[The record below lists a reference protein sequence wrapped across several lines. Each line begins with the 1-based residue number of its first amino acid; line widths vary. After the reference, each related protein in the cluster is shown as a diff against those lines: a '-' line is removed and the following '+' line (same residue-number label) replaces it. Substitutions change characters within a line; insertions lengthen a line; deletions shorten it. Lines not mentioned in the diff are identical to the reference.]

1 MATVRLDAVGRS
13 GSRLRDLVDL
23 LHTQSADHL
32 VPRVGCALLETGRLS
47 DEVRA
52 VGLANLEV
60 KGTILVRTHHHLPS
74 ARACR
79 ARSLNANPSRPARA
93 CMGVPGMY
101 CAVWS
106 LKALQKFMRFRPR
119 CPSAEPT
126 GGCGVAFPAGTVS
139 RKREA
144 SRPAMFPRGRGA
156 RIFVRHVA

>member
-1 MATVRLDAVGRS
+1 
-13 GSRLRDLVDL
+13 
-23 LHTQSADHL
+23 
-32 VPRVGCALLETGRLS
+32 
-47 DEVRA
+47 
-52 VGLANLEV
+52 
-60 KGTILVRTHHHLPS
+60 
-74 ARACR
+74 
-79 ARSLNANPSRPARA
+79 
-93 CMGVPGMY
+93 MGVPGMY

-156 RIFVRHVA
+156 RLPPRGGGRELNFSWAERAALRCGPGEEEASVIAERGAPPAARVRRRLSARTAVWQVGEDGAPRPREGHI